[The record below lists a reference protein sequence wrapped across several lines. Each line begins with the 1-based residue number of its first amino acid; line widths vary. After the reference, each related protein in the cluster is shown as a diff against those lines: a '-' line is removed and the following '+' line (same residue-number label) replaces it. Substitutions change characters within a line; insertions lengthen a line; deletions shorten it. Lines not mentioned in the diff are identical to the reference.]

1 MKMNKSMERV
11 TTVTLATVLGT
22 SCTLLSG
29 CVLDPISLITDPI
42 MYAAD
47 AAGPTDAEIQ
57 AEHDAYMKNTFIT
70 EYRGETCEQITMFWP
85 ERKEAVAKDNT
96 QWGGKIALDA
106 AEQVIREKGCV
117 VPDTPVAAAS
127 ASVPTPTPA
136 ATVERDPASFS
147 AVIASPPEGWGSVS
161 KTGRNQTSLA
171 QWVARENPQ
180 KYQGRSCDY
189 LQQALARS
197 QQLEASSSVPA
208 QAVGASQRV
217 AVRQVLDSRNCPV
230 WTANGSG
237 RTGAYISAVDPIKAP
252 QLNMPGQGASVEGLV
267 PGGNAERAG
276 LQFTDVVV
284 GVGST
289 PVNDDV
295 EFLVAIGKMPTG
307 STAVLKVWRK
317 TAFIDVPVQVGP
329 PLAPPVAAAP
339 KSSSTTP
346 AVMTSPLDM
355 QLGSVTH
362 DYAKAVGLQEPK
374 GAWVIETAKGGTAER
389 AGIKPLDVI
398 LEVSGQEVTS
408 PDDFT
413 AIGSKMRKGYN
424 APIVVWRDRAKKDL
438 KMVLN

>member
-1 MKMNKSMERV
+1 MERV
-11 TTVTLATVLGT
+11 TAVSMATVLGS
-22 SCTLLSG
+22 SCVLLSG

-57 AEHDAYMKNTFIT
+57 AENDASVKEFIVAQ
-70 EYRGETCEQITMFWP
+70 YRGETCEQITAFWP
-85 ERKEAVAKDNT
+85 ERKAAVAKDST
-96 QWGGKIALDA
+96 QWGGKTALDA
-106 AEQVIREKGCV
+106 AEQVILEKGCV
-117 VPDTPVAAAS
+117 VPDTPVAATS
-127 ASVPTPTPA
+127 TSVPTPTPA
-136 ATVERDPASFS
+136 ATVERDPASFA
-147 AVIASPPEGWGSVS
+147 AVIANPPEGWGAVS
-161 KTGRNQTSLA
+161 KTGRSQMSLA
-171 QWVARENPQ
+171 QWVARETPQ

-197 QQLEASSSVPA
+197 KQYEATSSVPT
-208 QAVGASQRV
+208 QAWGASQRV
-217 AVRQVLDSRNCPV
+217 AIRQVLDTRDCPA
-230 WTANGSG
+230 WTTNGSG
-237 RTGAYISAVDPIKAP
+237 RTGAYISPVDPIKAP
-252 QLNMPGQGASVEGLV
+252 QLNMPAQGASVEGLV

-295 EFLVAIGKMPTG
+295 EYLVAIGKMPTG

-329 PLAPPVAAAP
+329 PLAPPVATAG
-339 KSSSTTP
+339 KTSNTTP
-346 AVMTSPLDM
+346 AAMISLLGI

-362 DYAKAVGLQEPK
+362 DYARAVGLQEPK
-374 GAWVIETAKGGTAER
+374 GAWVIEMAKGGTAER

-398 LEVSGQEVTS
+398 LEVSGQEVSS

-413 AIGSKMRKGYN
+413 AIGSKMRKGYI
-424 APIVVWRDRAKKDL
+424 ASIVVWRDRAKKDL